1 MVAEELAL
9 VNVSRAERNLGLC
22 WYVRSEHYFVFVPNI
37 KLHSRMIM
45 KHKSFFIKT
54 TSVL

>member
-37 KLHSRMIM
+37 KSHSRMIM
-45 KHKSFFIKT
+45 KHKSF
-54 TSVL
+54 L